1 MCFIVFLSQSTAR
14 NQIPQKDLLLK
25 RRLRRNMAQPQFSMT
40 AGDGQLARFQGRDL
54 DNVDP
59 SEGMVVDGKYM
70 GIAGIFTHGEGWKI
84 SIEHGGFSMIFT
96 QSSIENVRIFNCNI

>member
-14 NQIPQKDLLLK
+14 NQIPQKDLLLWH
-25 RRLRRNMAQPQFSMT
+25 PQFSMT
-40 AGDGQLARFQGRDL
+40 WAGDGQLAGFQGRDL

-70 GIAGIFTHGEGWKI
+70 GIL
-84 SIEHGGFSMIFT
+84 
-96 QSSIENVRIFNCNI
+96 